1 MLTRESFKKNG
12 YKQYPVPMSPAALF
26 LLQKTIEDEAGV
38 KYYISVDVFPAYPHE
53 DPYTYHFQPMVQY
66 RAGNNKHSM
75 PVVNMTYLVES
86 NTFVYD
92 IEDFFEKAWKFMGE
106 PYYERNEDA

>member
-12 YKQYPVPMSPAALF
+12 YKQYPVPMSRSALF
-26 LLQKTIEDEAGV
+26 LLQKTIEDDAGV

-66 RAGNNKHSM
+66 RAGKKHFM

-86 NTFVYD
+86 DTFVYD